1 MSSQENIIKDEKDEL
16 MEESIENMYLT
27 FRVAGEDYAVG
38 IEYVTEIV
46 GIQDLKKVPDVPDFI
61 KGVIN
66 LRGKVIPIM
75 DVRIRFGLPPQE
87 YNERTCIIVLEIDG
101 VPTGIVVDE
110 VSDVLEILPENISP
124 PPGWKKN
131 DKESVILGLGKL
143 EDMVCTILD
152 VSKFLFS
159 TDIELPRLG
168 SSEEGLLEKA
178 A

>member
-1 MSSQENIIKDEKDEL
+1 MPEKEMGLVSDGL
-16 MEESIENMYLT
+16 SEESLENMFLT
-27 FRVAGEDYAVG
+27 FKVADEDYAVG

-46 GIQDLKKVPDVPDFI
+46 GIQDFKKVPDVPDFI

-87 YNERTCIIVLEIDG
+87 YTERTCIIVLEVDG

-110 VSDVLEILPENISP
+110 VSDVLEIPPENISS
-124 PPGWKKN
+124 PPGWRRGDEK
-131 DKESVILGLGKL
+131 SVILGLGKL

-152 VSKFLFS
+152 VGKFLFEKEVRL
-159 TDIELPRLG
+159 TDKQKDNRL
-168 SSEEGLLEKA
+168 EQLDMAL
-178 A
+178 

>member
-1 MSSQENIIKDEKDEL
+1 MSERDTEL
-16 MEESIENMYLT
+16 TKNDMEEESIENMFLT
-27 FRVAGEDYAVG
+27 FKVAGEDYAVG

-46 GIQDLKKVPDVPDFI
+46 GIQDFKTVPDVPDFI

-75 DVRIRFGLPPQE
+75 DVRIRFGLPPQD
-87 YNERTCIIVLEIDG
+87 YTERTCIIVLEVDG

-110 VSDVLEILPENISP
+110 VSDVLEIAPEMISP
-124 PPGWKKN
+124 PPGWKQADDEK
-131 DKESVILGLGKL
+131 SVIKGLGKL

-152 VSKFLFS
+152 VGKFLFS
-159 TDIELPRLG
+159 KEIQRPERDMAGDNQLK
-168 SSEEGLLEKA
+168 KA